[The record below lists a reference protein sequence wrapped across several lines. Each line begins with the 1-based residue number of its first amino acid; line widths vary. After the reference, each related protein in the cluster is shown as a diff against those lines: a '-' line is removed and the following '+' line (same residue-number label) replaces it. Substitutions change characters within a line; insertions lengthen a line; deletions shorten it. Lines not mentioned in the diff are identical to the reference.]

1 MAMNR
6 VQFQLG
12 LSMSEFLA
20 QYGTEAQCR
29 RALEQAR
36 WPQGFRCP
44 KCKAARCRRFERGA
58 QLYLECASCGHQVS
72 LIAGTLF
79 ASTKLP
85 LRTWFL
91 AFHLLV
97 LAKTNLSG
105 MELMRQLGVAYSTAW
120 RLKQKVMEA
129 MTQAEAGRKLGVC
142 VQIDDAYLGGEHNG
156 GKRGRGAEGKQ
167 AILAAVETDLGDE
180 HPRHLVIEPVRS
192 FDKPSMSDWA
202 TRRLQPDCEVRCD
215 GLGGFNAF
223 ADLGHPV
230 TTMAA
235 SHRRHKQDARG
246 AKWVSVVLS
255 NVKRGISGVYHA
267 LKVQKYARRY
277 LGEACWR
284 FNRRFDLKAMLPDL
298 LRTVATLKPHPE
310 HALRTTHNFAY

>member
-12 LSMSEFLA
+12 LSMAEFLER
-20 QYGTEAQCR
+20 YGTEAQCR
-29 RALEQAR
+29 QALEAAR
-36 WPQGFRCP
+36 WPEGFRCP
-44 KCKAARCRRFERGA
+44 CCAGDRCRRFERGA
-58 QLYLECASCGHQVS
+58 QLYLECTACGHQAS

-79 ASTKLP
+79 ASTKLS

-97 LAKTNLSG
+97 LAKTNLSA

-129 MTQAEAGRKLGVC
+129 MTQAESERKLDIC

-167 AILAAVETDLGDE
+167 AIVAAVETGMDDQR
-180 HPRHLVIEPVRS
+180 PRRMVIEPVQG
-192 FDKPSMSDWA
+192 FDKVSIAGWA
-202 TRRLQPDCEVRCD
+202 TRRLEPGCEVRCD

-235 SHRRHKQDARG
+235 THRRRKQDAQG
-246 AKWVSVVLS
+246 AKWVSVVLG

-284 FNRRFDLKAMLPDL
+284 FNRRFNLKSMLPDL
-298 LRTVATLKPHPE
+298 LRTVAKLKPHPE
-310 HALRTTHNFAY
+310 HALRKTHNFAY